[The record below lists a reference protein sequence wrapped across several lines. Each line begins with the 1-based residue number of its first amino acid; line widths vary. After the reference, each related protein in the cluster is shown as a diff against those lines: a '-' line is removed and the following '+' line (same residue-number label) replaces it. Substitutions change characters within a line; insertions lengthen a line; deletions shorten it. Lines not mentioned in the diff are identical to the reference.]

1 MRYFKNL
8 EVMRKFVVLFIL
20 LILPMAMMADS
31 YTSLWKQVSDA
42 QKKDLPKTQIEILD
56 KIITKAN
63 AEANY
68 GHLLKA
74 ELMRASAQTIIAP
87 DSMDV
92 FVKRLKDKESAAS
105 EKNPLLAAVYQSI
118 LGKIYREHRSL
129 DDEASKIS
137 KDYFAKSM
145 SNPTLLA
152 SAQANGYEPFV
163 VDGTDSKIFYNDLLH
178 VLGFEAEDY
187 KTMHDYYLSHNNRPA
202 ACICALNMLQKER
215 YANDTQ
221 VRKSKY
227 MQAIDSLIHEYENL
241 RECGEIAIER
251 YRFMDEAE
259 DVSEEEKMN
268 YINYALNKWGA
279 WPRMNVLRNAQNQL
293 TLPSFNVL
301 LGEGVSLPNMERK
314 VDIIQL
320 VNVQSLTM
328 TVTRVNLDGLNK
340 LNVENDQD
348 YAKIKKLII
357 NDGTQQTITH
367 RYVGQPNYK
376 VLKDSMI
383 IQGLPVGVY
392 LVEFTTNHNNMKT
405 ERALLHVSDMYAV
418 SEYLPDNK
426 IRLVALS
433 ATTGQ
438 PIPGAN
444 IKLTYMNYRGGY
456 DDVSLLTCDKKG
468 EAIYHFDKRQPNR
481 IYVYNDEDKACPET
495 AFSGSFNYY
504 TPKRNYEVYN
514 LFTDRRIYR
523 PGQTVH
529 VALIAHK
536 NIDNK
541 ETSVLPQQSCKLT
554 LRDANH
560 KVIKEQ
566 EVTTDEYGTASY
578 DFVLP
583 TGGLMGQFSVFCN
596 NGNATYFSVEEYK
609 RPTFQVEFDEVNE
622 KYQSGDT
629 VTVKGKALSYAGV
642 PVQSA
647 KVAVKAERRRALWW
661 RFFGGNDRQMILR
674 DTLTTDD
681 KGYFSVQFPVELP
694 ERMDNHEAQFY
705 SFDVH
710 VDVTDSSGETH
721 AGDFSLPLSNKPTA
735 FSVNMPAQVEVDSVK
750 TIRFT
755 YVNNAGKEIPG
766 KVNYYID
773 DAKKQV
779 CVDANQSFPMSF
791 DALKSGKHHLVAV
804 CGNDTVNTDFI
815 VFSMKD
821 KHPATETHDWFYQSA
836 MEFPRDGKPVY
847 VQMGSSDK
855 NQHIVYTIISGK
867 TVLESG
873 TIDQSNALTTRQFTY
888 KEEYGDGI
896 LLTCA
901 WVRNGKLYAHR
912 AEIRKPL
919 PDKKLRMQWT
929 TFRDR
934 LTPGQKEE
942 WTLHIAK
949 PDSKPAI
956 AQLMAVLYDKSL
968 DDIRSHQWSFG
979 PQLSLNLP
987 YASWRGLLLH
997 ARGVYGEL
1005 PYKLLNERALNF
1017 SHFDERLFDL
1027 YPAPVIGFGRTRG
1040 VMMMANA
1047 KAAMATN
1054 DMSYE
1059 AMDEMAMEENTSV
1072 PQEVAKKRMSANGI
1086 EHPSEDEGSETE
1098 GVSTQVRENLN
1109 ETAFFFPALTTD
1121 ENGDVKMS
1129 FTLPESITTW
1139 RFMGLSHDKDVNY
1152 GMITSEAV
1160 AKKTVMIQ
1168 PNLPRFLRVGDVGI
1182 ISARIYNTSEQRVTG
1197 TAELQLIDPETEK
1210 ILFSQSQKF
1219 SADGEKNVSVSFD
1232 VKANENY
1239 PALLICKVLAN
1250 GNGFSDGE
1258 QHYLPILPDKEMIT
1272 NTYPFVQMGAGTKTI
1287 DLKQLFPV
1295 SDKNNKLTIEYTNN
1309 PTWLMVQALPTVAIT
1324 NDNNVISLASAY
1336 YANSIASNIL
1346 HQSPD
1351 IKKVIELWKEE
1362 KGDEKS
1368 LESSLQKNQELKSLV
1383 LDETPWVNDANHESD
1398 QKSKLINFFDEN
1410 QVDYRLKENIQK
1422 MEKLQNAD
1430 GSWSWWPGMRGNLY
1444 ITVETAEM
1452 LVRLNH
1458 MLGTQDNTSMMLDKA
1473 FKFMGNEIL
1482 EEVTELKKHEKKG
1495 VKNLRPSETAVQWLY
1510 LCALDGRT
1518 LNAEVKKGNDYLIE
1532 LLSKQ
1537 TSAFS
1542 IYGKAVSAIIFAKN
1556 NRLPKAKEYLKSIKE
1571 YTVYKEEMG
1580 RYFDTPKALYSWFDY
1595 KIPSQVAAIEAIQ
1608 LIDQSDEQ
1616 TIRELQ
1622 RWLLHSKRTQSW
1634 STPINAVNAVYAFLN
1649 GETQQLSA
1657 LHGEPSIFTVD
1668 GQSLDNTNLTAGLG
1682 YVKSSMMGENFKE
1695 FTATKTSDG
1704 TSWGAV
1710 YAQFMQKVSEVEN
1723 ASSGLK
1729 VKREILDASMPLKVG
1744 DKVRVRITIEAERD
1758 YDFVQVMDK
1767 RAACLEPIGQLSG
1780 YQWGY
1785 YRVNK
1790 DNVTSYYFDR
1800 LSKGKHQIES
1810 EYYVDRVGIY
1820 QTGTCSVQCAYS
1832 PEFMARET
1840 GKVLVVK

>member
-1 MRYFKNL
+1 
-8 EVMRKFVVLFIL
+8 MRKFVVLFIL
-20 LILPMAMMADS
+20 SILPMAMMADS

-92 FVKRLKDKESAAS
+92 FVKRLKDKEIAAS
-105 EKNPLLAAVYQSI
+105 AKNPLLGAVYQSV
-118 LGKIYREHRSL
+118 LGRIYRDNRSL
-129 DDEASKIS
+129 DDEAIQIS

-145 SNPTLLA
+145 SNPTPLA

-187 KTMHDYYLSHNNRPA
+187 KTMHDYYLNHNNRPA
-202 ACICALNMLQKER
+202 ACICALKMLQKER

-259 DVSEEEKMN
+259 DVSAEEKMN
-268 YINYALNKWGA
+268 YINYALSKWGA

-301 LGEGVSLPNMERK
+301 LGEGVSLPNTERK

-348 YAKIKKLII
+348 YTKIKKLII
-357 NDGTQQTITH
+357 NDGTQQTVTH

-426 IRLVALS
+426 IRLVAVS

-468 EAIYHFDKRQPNR
+468 EAIYHYDKRQPNR
-481 IYVYNDEDKACPET
+481 IYVYNTEDKACPET
-495 AFSGSFNYY
+495 AFNGSFNYY
-504 TPKRNYEVYN
+504 SPKRNYDEYD
-514 LFTDRRIYR
+514 LFTDRKIYR

-529 VALIAHK
+529 VALIAYK
-536 NIDNK
+536 NIENK
-541 ETSVLPQQSCKLT
+541 ETSVLPNQLCKLS

-578 DFVLP
+578 DFTLP
-583 TGGLMGQFSVFCN
+583 TGGLMGQFSVYCN

-609 RPTFQVEFDEVNE
+609 RPTFQVEFEEVTE

-647 KVAVKAERRRALWW
+647 KVAVRVERRRALWW
-661 RFFGGNDRQMILR
+661 RYFGGNDRQMILR

-681 KGYFSVQFPVELP
+681 KGYFAVQFPVELP
-694 ERMDNHEAQFY
+694 ERLDNREPQFF

-710 VDVTDSSGETH
+710 VDVTDSSGESH
-721 AGDFSLPLSNKPTA
+721 SGDFALPLSNKPTA
-735 FSVNMPAQVEVDSVK
+735 FSVNMPTQVEVDSVK
-750 TIRFT
+750 TIRFS

-773 DAKKQV
+773 DAKKQIT
-779 CVDANQSFPMSF
+779 VDANQSFQMSF
-791 DALKSGKHHLVAV
+791 SALKSGKHHLMAI

-836 MEFPRDGKPVY
+836 MEFPRDGKPVF

-855 NQHIVYTIISGK
+855 DQHIVYTIISGK
-867 TVLESG
+867 NVLESG

-934 LTPGQKEE
+934 LEPGQKEE

-949 PDSKPAI
+949 PDNKPAI

-987 YASWRGLLLH
+987 YASWRGLVLH
-997 ARGVYGEL
+997 AHGVYGEL

-1017 SHFDERLFDL
+1017 SHFDDELFEL
-1027 YPAPVIGFGRTRG
+1027 HPVVIMRHGSGPR
-1040 VMMMANA
+1040 VMMMAKNTRA
-1047 KAAMATN
+1047 MSMDMAAAPLG
-1054 DMSYE
+1054 
-1059 AMDEMAMEENTSV
+1059 AMNESMAMKESADVEEAKVFDVVSDNAAGAVSGEDNANENGAQSV
-1072 PQEVAKKRMSANGI
+1072 
-1086 EHPSEDEGSETE
+1086 
-1098 GVSTQVRENLN
+1098 QVRENMT
-1109 ETAFFFPALTTD
+1109 ETAFFYPALTTD

-1152 GMITSEAV
+1152 GMITGEAV

-1168 PNLPRFLRVGDVGI
+1168 PNLPRFLRVGDIGL
-1182 ISARIYNTSEQRVTG
+1182 ISARIYNTSEQKVSG
-1197 TAELQLIDPETEK
+1197 TAEMQLIDPETEK
-1210 ILFSQSQKF
+1210 VLFSQNQKF
-1219 SADGEKNVSVSFD
+1219 SADGEKNVSVTFD
-1232 VKANENY
+1232 VNANENY
-1239 PALLICKVLAN
+1239 PALLICKVMAN

-1272 NTYPFVQMGAGTKTI
+1272 NTYPFVQMGAGTKSI
-1287 DLKQLFPV
+1287 DLNALFPV
-1295 SDKNNKLTIEYTNN
+1295 KAKSNKLTVEYTNN
-1309 PTWLMVQALPTVAIT
+1309 PIWLMIQALPSVAIT

-1351 IKKVIELWKEE
+1351 IKKTIDAWKEE
-1362 KGDEKS
+1362 TGDETS
-1368 LESSLQKNQELKSLV
+1368 LMSSLQKNQELKSLV
-1383 LDETPWVNDANHESD
+1383 LDETPWVNDAEHESD
-1398 QKSKLINFFDEN
+1398 QKSKLINFFDDN
-1410 QVDYRLKENIQK
+1410 QVDYHLKENIRK

-1458 MLGTQDNTSMMLDKA
+1458 MLGTQDISSLMLEKA

-1482 EEVTELKKHEKKG
+1482 EEVAELKKQEKKG
-1495 VKNLRPSETAVQWLY
+1495 VKNLRPSEIAVQWLY

-1518 LNAEVKKGNDYLIE
+1518 LPAEVKKGNDYLIE

-1542 IYGKAVSAIIFAKN
+1542 IYGKAVSAIVFAKN
-1556 NRLPKAKEYLKSIKE
+1556 NRLPKAKEHLKSIKE

-1608 LIDQSDEQ
+1608 MINESDEQ

-1657 LHGEPSIFTVD
+1657 LHSEPSTLAVD
-1668 GQSLDNTNLTAGLG
+1668 GQPLENTKLTAGLG
-1682 YVKSSMMGENFKE
+1682 YVKSSITGENFKE

-1710 YAQFMQKVSEVEN
+1710 YAQFMQKVSEVED

-1729 VKREILDASMPLKVG
+1729 VKREILHASNPLKIG
-1744 DKVRVRITIEAERD
+1744 DKVRVRITIEADRD

-1790 DNVTSYYFDR
+1790 DYVTSYYFDR

-1810 EYYVDRVGIY
+1810 EYYVDRVGTY
-1820 QTGTCSVQCAYS
+1820 QTGTCTVQCAYS
-1832 PEFMARET
+1832 PEFMAREA